1 MSVLIRIAMQMM
13 TIQIPS
19 DISMQISV
27 RCQKSALSLIDARR
41 ERRERER
48 NRGEYLHKNA

>member
-19 DISMQISV
+19 DITMQISV
-27 RCQKSALSLIDARR
+27 RCQKSARSLIDARR
-41 ERRERER
+41 ERREKEKH
-48 NRGEYLHKNA
+48 GGVFA